1 MNVLSIETPQFKIN
15 LQIKIFDSDV
25 NYPSNTIITVSV
37 VSDDFSA
44 VTDMDIDIKQL
55 IAFTDNFSMLYTTL
69 EGNAKIQEPFGVR
82 QYIEFCGDGRGHIYI
97 SGKLNSSGRNGFTQE
112 LKFENCID
120 QTCISD
126 FLAKISALCQKH
138 LMIANL

>member
-37 VSDDFSA
+37 ASDDFSA

-69 EGNAKIQEPFGVR
+69 ESNAKNTRAFW
-82 QYIEFCGDGRGHIYI
+82 C
-97 SGKLNSSGRNGFTQE
+97 
-112 LKFENCID
+112 
-120 QTCISD
+120 
-126 FLAKISALCQKH
+126 
-138 LMIANL
+138 